1 MATKDFLLLIAFTGS
16 FVFFGIA
23 LAIARFEYVRSLRKS
38 AVRISAPKSASRSRI
53 D

>member
-1 MATKDFLLLIAFTGS
+1 MATKELFILIAFSGS
-16 FVFFGIA
+16 FVFFGVA

-38 AVRISAPKSASRSRI
+38 AARISAPRSAGRSNT

>member
-1 MATKDFLLLIAFTGS
+1 MATKDLLLLIAFTGS

-23 LAIARFEYVRSLRKS
+23 LAVSRFEYVRSLRKS
-38 AVRISAPKSASRSRI
+38 AARISTRTSMGQSNA